1 MDILVMFSQVFSFAL
16 RVLDECRDS
25 LQEWPHFCSSILQVP
40 HIQQAPR
47 ELVEFLYNVVKSSQT
62 ADPNAAV
69 DGLVVLPTTANPPP
83 SIPQDYEEGSITSA
97 FASVDADGNRFL
109 SSQLRYPSGKVGT

>member
-1 MDILVMFSQVFSFAL
+1 MVFLQVFSFAL

-25 LQEWPHFCSSILQVP
+25 LQEWPQFCSSILQVP
-40 HIQQAPR
+40 HIQEAPR

-69 DGLVVLPTTANPPP
+69 DGLVVLPTTANSPP
-83 SIPQDYEEGSITSA
+83 SIPQGYEEGSVTSA
-97 FASVDADGNRFL
+97 FAAVDADGNRFL